1 MKGVYR
7 IGKYKQVTVTGH
19 SQGGA
24 VSICLAALLVAFDT
38 GLHALN
44 DGFIDELKVNDHS
57 SSVDAFTLGDRTES
71 TLSITLKVEKDAA
84 GKDVRQFA
92 VKWSGAWTSNEKR
105 WPVSSA
111 LIHREEADACTSSPR
126 LVPAV
131 RVYAFAPTKISNP
144 AFETWIH
151 ENVPSTFNFIMR
163 FDPVAQMARDAAV
176 APPHPLHETCRQTVR
191 LRHHRC
197 CHGTAGRAT

>member
-1 MKGVYR
+1 MHGVYR
-7 IGKYKQVTVTGH
+7 IGDYKKVIVTGH

-24 VSICLAALLVAFDT
+24 VSICLAALLVGFDA
-38 GLHALN
+38 GLRALK
-44 DGFIDELKVNDHS
+44 DGHIDALEVNDTS
-57 SSVDAFTLGDRTES
+57 SSVDAFTKGDPTAS
-71 TLSITLKVEKDAA
+71 TLSITLDQDAE
-84 GKDVRQFA
+84 QFV
-92 VKWSGAWTSNEKR
+92 VKWSGAWTYEKR
-105 WPVSSA
+105 WDVSSA
-111 LIHREEADACTSSPR
+111 LLHRQEAAAPDGP
-126 LVPAV
+126 V

-176 APPHPLHETCRQTVR
+176 APPHPLHETCRETVR